1 VDLDRNG
8 FSPVVVIISARQEW
22 RFVLDY
28 YQPGDI
34 QNSPYGDWFEE
45 RGLTGKTQ
53 RPVVFFHGG
62 WGKINAAGSAQ
73 YAIDMWRPWLIIN
86 LGTCGGFAG
95 KIDRGE
101 IILVEKTIVY
111 DIIEQMLPREVA
123 IQAYTTELDLSWLK
137 EPYPQRV
144 MRTLLVSGDRDLVAG
159 EIPALVA
166 DFQAVA
172 GDWES
177 GAIAYVAKS
186 NGTRCLILR
195 GVSDLVSH
203 QDGGEAYG
211 NIEVFEQGTGIVMR
225 SLFDHLQGWITAVK
239 V

>member
-1 VDLDRNG
+1 M
-8 FSPVVVIISARQEW
+8 ISARQEW

-28 YQPGDI
+28 YHPGEI
-34 QNSPYGDWFEE
+34 QKSPYGDWFIEP
-45 RGLTGKTQ
+45 GLTGKVQ
-53 RPVVFFHGG
+53 RTLVFFHGG

-73 YAIDMWRPWLIIN
+73 YVIDRWHPRLLIN
-86 LGTCGGFAG
+86 LGTCGGFSG
-95 KIDRGE
+95 KVDRGE

-123 IQAYTTELDLSWLK
+123 IQAYTTELDLSWLN

-144 MRTLLVSGDRDLVAG
+144 VRTLLVSGDRDLVAG
-159 EIPALVA
+159 EIPSLI
-166 DFQAVA
+166 DEFQAVA

-177 GAIAYVAKS
+177 GAIAYVAKA
-186 NGTRCLILR
+186 NGVRCLILR

-225 SLFDHLQGWITAVK
+225 SLFDHLQEWIESAG
-239 V
+239 